1 MQCIVPEI
9 KEYEYGNRQRSQ
21 RYGVA
26 PFVDHVH
33 LIPQL
38 EKKKKKCE
46 IKTVLCSR
54 RQSPPT
60 VYKAIDVLTRTHAN
74 KKHFT

>member
-1 MQCIVPEI
+1 VQRIVPEI
-9 KEYEYGNRQRSQ
+9 KEYEYGNCQRSQ

-38 EKKKKKCE
+38 EKKKRKNAK
-46 IKTVLCSR
+46 
-54 RQSPPT
+54 
-60 VYKAIDVLTRTHAN
+60 
-74 KKHFT
+74 

>member
-1 MQCIVPEI
+1 MKYVQHIVPEI
-9 KEYEYGNRQRSQ
+9 KEYEYGNRQSGQ

-38 EKKKKKCE
+38 EKKK
-46 IKTVLCSR
+46 
-54 RQSPPT
+54 
-60 VYKAIDVLTRTHAN
+60 N
-74 KKHFT
+74 KNMK

>member
-21 RYGVA
+21 RHRVA

-38 EKKKKKCE
+38 EKKEKKD

-60 VYKAIDVLTRTHAN
+60 VRRPSMY
-74 KKHFT
+74 

>member
-1 MQCIVPEI
+1 VQRIIPEI

-21 RYGVA
+21 RHGVA

-38 EKKKKKCE
+38 EKN
-46 IKTVLCSR
+46 IK
-54 RQSPPT
+54 RQNKNRPLFSST
-60 VYKAIDVLTRTHAN
+60 KSADGVQAIDV
-74 KKHFT
+74 